1 MLVVTGCWIT
11 EDYPVERIT
20 GEYLW
25 LWISF
30 FVMIGLYV
38 FMFLVMRG
46 IVGMFND
53 TDDGTMTEEEQ
64 EEKRESKEIAYLM
77 LL

>member
-1 MLVVTGCWIT
+1 M
-11 EDYPVERIT
+11 

-30 FVMIGLYV
+30 FGMIGLYF

-46 IVGMFND
+46 IVKMPND
-53 TDDGTMTEEEQ
+53 TIANGVMTEEEA

>member
-1 MLVVTGCWIT
+1 M
-11 EDYPVERIT
+11 

-30 FVMIGLYV
+30 FAMIGLYV

-46 IVGMFND
+46 IVKMPND
-53 TDDGTMTEEEQ
+53 TADGMMTEEEE

>member
-1 MLVVTGCWIT
+1 M
-11 EDYPVERIT
+11 

-46 IVGMFND
+46 IVKMPND
-53 TDDGTMTEEEQ
+53 GDEGIMTEEEQ
-64 EEKRESKEIAYLM
+64 EETRESKQIAYLM